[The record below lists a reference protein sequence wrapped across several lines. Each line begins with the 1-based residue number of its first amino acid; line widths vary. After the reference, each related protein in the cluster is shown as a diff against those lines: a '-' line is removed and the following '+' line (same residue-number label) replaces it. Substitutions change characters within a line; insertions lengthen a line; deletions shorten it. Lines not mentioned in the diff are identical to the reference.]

1 MENKSSKDLRFDSY
15 LTKTIILSTK
25 KYFSKKMDCMENEDT
40 ISDNMDYSTIMPKS
54 AFENSPFFSIENINT
69 YMDLKTALNCLSDM
83 EQAVIF
89 LLYNEDLTQKD
100 AADILEIY
108 SKTVSKIKIRAILKL
123 KKYFGEETENE
134 K

>member
-1 MENKSSKDLRFDSY
+1 MENKSDKDFRFDSY